1 MFPPGLALLVIA
13 LLPAARAD
21 LIPCEQR
28 ATIALAPDEQHV
40 QASFLGSC
48 GEVEDY
54 DQALAIQVETDDGWT
69 IAGTHWEVTGSEDW
83 EIDGEIVTYR
93 VFEQQVACPG
103 PGPWDFR
110 VAWID
115 RDGVEPWTQDRFD
128 CIGPAGCATTGGL
141 TPVPWVALLAL
152 IIILP
157 SRCRT
162 RGT

>member
-13 LLPAARAD
+13 LPPAARAD

-48 GEVEDY
+48 
-54 DQALAIQVETDDGWT
+54 
-69 IAGTHWEVTGSEDW
+69 
-83 EIDGEIVTYR
+83 GEIVTYR